1 MSDRHLSDDDI
12 QNYLDNNIEI
22 DREAFRNHIDRCP
35 ACRHKVT
42 AYQQLYGRLSEDAG
56 FELKPDFAVTVASEI
71 TAMKSSPGKKFNLE
85 WIAYTAAAA
94 LSLAVLFYFV
104 DVKHIFD
111 QYLQVLASPVSAI
124 ISAVNAFAGS
134 LTGLARQA
142 GADIDASTIIY
153 PVTILVLVIV
163 IDRMIG
169 FRKGSLLKII

>member
-12 QNYLDNNIEI
+12 QNYLDHNTEI

-35 ACRHKVT
+35 ACRNKVA
-42 AYQQLYGRLSEDAG
+42 AYQQLYGRLSEDVG
-56 FELKPDFAVTVASEI
+56 FELKPGFAVTVASKI
-71 TAMKSSPGKKFNLE
+71 AAMKSSPRKKFNLE

-104 DVKHIFD
+104 DVKHVFD
-111 QYLQVLASPVSAI
+111 QYLRVLASPVSAI

-134 LTGLARQA
+134 LTGLALQA
-142 GADIDASTIIY
+142 GMDIDSSTIIY

-163 IDRMIG
+163 IDRILG
-169 FRKGSLLKII
+169 FRKDTLLKII